1 MTVKMGENYDFSGY
15 ATRNDLLC
23 DDGRVINKD
32 AFARND
38 GKVVPL
44 IWNHDHK
51 NPEAV
56 IGHALLE
63 NREDGV
69 YAYGVFNDEPEGQK
83 AKRLMQNGDVR
94 SLSIWADKLK
104 HNAQRHVVSG
114 DIRELSLVLGGA
126 NPGAYID
133 CVMAH
138 SIDGIETDEIEEANI
153 CWDENILIH
162 ACGPIKKKKELKH
175 GTDPDDDL
183 DDDDPKEP
191 EDKNDPEDKD
201 DPEEKE
207 DPKDP
212 EDKDD
217 KKDPEDKLEH
227 AAGASKTIGEVLGN
241 DFTEEQRSVVYAI
254 IDSLFEEK
262 KEENGGSTMA
272 HNIFENTT
280 KENVLSHSMQEEII
294 GLAKQKSVGSLKE
307 AIALYQAEHSDTLAH
322 SVFEDESIGTLF
334 PEYELVKKGAPDTL
348 ERDQSWIT
356 KVMSKINKS
365 PISRVRTRNADARIS
380 ELRAKGYQKKGDKKT
395 ETGAVKLLTR
405 TTDPQ
410 TVYVKDSM
418 HRDDII
424 DITDFDVVG
433 YQWMLLR
440 HLLNEEI
447 ALAALVGDRRE
458 DSDPDKIHEEH
469 IRPIWLDA
477 DLYTIHKDLDL
488 DAAKTELQGTGT
500 GASFGEN
507 YIMAE
512 AMITAALYAREEYK
526 GSGNIDM
533 LCTPHI
539 VNIMLLARDMNGRR
553 IFDSVDDLAKAL
565 NVKSIVTVEQF
576 EGLERTDAEGHKH
589 ELLAL
594 FVDLAD
600 YTFGA
605 SKGGEITQF
614 EDFDMDFNQYKYML
628 ETRLSGALTKPYSA
642 IAIEKPVASE

>member
-1 MTVKMGENYDFSGY
+1 MIVKMGENYDFSGY

-162 ACGPIKKKKELKH
+162 ACGPIKKKKDLKH
-175 GTDPDDDL
+175 GVDPE
-183 DDDDPKEP
+183 DDDDVEDMDEP
-191 EDKNDPEDKD
+191 EDKEDPEDKEE
-201 DPEEKE
+201 PE
-207 DPKDP
+207 
-212 EDKDD
+212 D
-217 KKDPEDKLEH
+217 KKDPDDKLEH
-227 AAGASKTIGEVLGN
+227 GADTSKTIGQILNEL
-241 DFTEEQRSVVYAI
+241 TEEQRNVVYALI
-254 IDSLFEEK
+254 ANVTNDDENDDEK
-262 KEENGGSTMA
+262 NQNGGNTMA

-280 KENVLSHSMQEEII
+280 KENKNVLSHSMQEEII

-307 AIALYQAEHSDTLAH
+307 AIALYEAEHSETLAH
-322 SVFEDESIGTLF
+322 SVFSDESIGTLF

-356 KVMSKINKS
+356 KVMAKINKS

-447 ALAALVGDRRE
+447 ALAALVGDRRT
-458 DSDPDKIHEEH
+458 DVDPDKIHEEH

-488 DAAKTELQGTGT
+488 DAAKTQLQGTNT

-512 AMITAALYAREEYK
+512 AMITAALYAREDYK

-539 VNIMLLARDMNGRR
+539 VNVMLLARDMNGRR

-565 NVKSIVTVEQF
+565 NVKSIITVEQF
-576 EGLERTDAEGHKH
+576 EGLQRTDTEGHKH

-642 IAIEKPVASE
+642 IAIEKPVAGA

>member
-1 MTVKMGENYDFSGY
+1 MGENYDFSGY

-162 ACGPIKKKKELKH
+162 ACGPIKKKKDLKH
-175 GTDPDDDL
+175 GVD
-183 DDDDPKEP
+183 P
-191 EDKNDPEDKD
+191 EDEDDVEDMDEPEDKD
-201 DPEEKE
+201 DPEDKE
-207 DPKDP
+207 EP
-212 EDKDD
+212 ED
-217 KKDPEDKLEH
+217 KKDPDDKLEH
-227 AAGASKTIGEVLGN
+227 GADTTKTIGQILNEL
-241 DFTEEQRSVVYAI
+241 TEEQRNVVYALI
-254 IDSLFEEK
+254 ANATNDDENDDEK
-262 KEENGGSTMA
+262 NQNGGNTMA

-307 AIALYQAEHSDTLAH
+307 AIALYEEEHSDTLAH
-322 SVFEDESIGTLF
+322 SVFSDESIGTLF

-356 KVMSKINKS
+356 KVMAKINKS

-380 ELRAKGYQKKGDKKT
+380 ELRAKGYQKKGNKKT
-395 ETGAVKLLTR
+395 ETGTVKLLTR

-424 DITDFDVVG
+424 DITDFDVVR

-458 DSDPDKIHEEH
+458 DGDPDKIHEEH
-469 IRPIWLDA
+469 IRPIWKDA

-488 DAAKTELQGTGT
+488 DAAKTQLQGTNT

-512 AMITAALYAREEYK
+512 AMITAAMYAREEYK

-539 VNIMLLARDMNGRR
+539 VNVMLLARDMNGRR
-553 IFDSVDDLAKAL
+553 IFDSIDDLAKAL
-565 NVKSIVTVEQF
+565 NVKSIITVEQF
-576 EGLERTDAEGHKH
+576 EGLQRTDTEGHKH

-642 IAIEKPVASE
+642 IAIEKPVAVPGA